1 MKRIMVS
8 ALAFIQNYVWSYKN
22 YSYWCEKKSI
32 LRALWLKTKFC
43 SLNES
48 VVFGRISNL
57 MGAEYITVGENSGFG
72 DGLTLTAWSEFRN
85 QRFNPSITIGKNCWI
100 GLYNHIS
107 STNRIEIGDGFLS
120 GKWVTIVDN
129 DHGYTDY
136 DSLQVP
142 PAKRSI
148 VSKGP
153 VIIGKNVWVGDKA
166 TILAGVTIGD
176 GAVIAA
182 NTVVTKDVPAY
193 SVCAGNPGKIIKQ
206 NIDK

>member
-1 MKRIMVS
+1 MRNGTTDIIRYAYYPFITVS
-8 ALAFIQNYVWSYKN
+8 EGVKKVYNRFRHIYLHKLFKN
-22 YSYWCEKKSI
+22 CHKHVSFGSI
-32 LRALWLKTKFC
+32 DC
-43 SLNES
+43 
-48 VVFGRISNL
+48 L
-57 MGAEYITVGENSGFG
+57 MGSRYISIDANTDFG
-72 DGLTLTAWSEFRN
+72 DGLFLTALESFGN
-85 QRFNPSITIGKNCWI
+85 QSFNPSITIGKNCWI
-100 GLYNHIS
+100 GLHNHIS

-129 DHGYTDY
+129 DHGNTDY
-136 DSLQVP
+136 ESLQVP
-142 PAKRSI
+142 PAKRTI

-166 TILAGVTIGD
+166 TILAGVTIGE

>member
-1 MKRIMVS
+1 MRTSDIIRHTYHP
-8 ALAFIQNYVWSYKN
+8 FISVLGGA
-22 YSYWCEKKSI
+22 KKIYNKFRHIYLHTLFSNCDKHVTFGSI
-32 LRALWLKTKFC
+32 DY
-43 SLNES
+43 
-48 VVFGRISNL
+48 L
-57 MGAEYITVGENSGFG
+57 MGSRYISIDANTGFG
-72 DGLTLTAWSEFRN
+72 DGLFLTAWSEFRD
-85 QRFNPSITIGKNCWI
+85 QRFNPTITIGKNCWI

-107 STNRIEIGDGFLS
+107 STNRIDIGDGFLS

-129 DHGYTDY
+129 DHGNTDY
-136 DSLQVP
+136 ETLQTP
-142 PAKRSI
+142 PAKRTI

-193 SVCAGNPGKIIKQ
+193 SVCAGNPGKIIKH

>member
-1 MKRIMVS
+1 MKNSTSDIIRHAYYPLIS
-8 ALAFIQNYVWSYKN
+8 IIGG
-22 YSYWCEKKSI
+22 CKKVFNKFRHIYLRTLFRDCHRHVTFGSI
-32 LRALWLKTKFC
+32 DY
-43 SLNES
+43 
-48 VVFGRISNL
+48 L
-57 MGAEYITVGENSGFG
+57 MGSQYISIDANTGFG
-72 DGLTLTAWSEFRN
+72 DGLFLTAWDTFGN
-85 QRFNPSITIGKNCWI
+85 QSFNPTITIGKNCWI

-129 DHGYTDY
+129 DHGNTDY
-136 DSLQVP
+136 DSLQIP
-142 PAKRSI
+142 PTRRTI

-193 SVCAGNPGKIIKQ
+193 SVCAGNPGKIIKK